1 MLMTLAAGG
10 AYVQGHQ
17 LGEPAGP
24 VAVQSGRWVLV
35 SGQAGRKG
43 GREGATKAEDVIR
56 RPPEVLVPRTS
67 SPCHLAQLA
76 AQINVASSPQVS
88 CLWCLPPPALLWSR
102 SRQQSWRSNTDEGGR
117 GVPHPKSLVLS
128 RLELEEAEQLLHDL
142 ERER

>member
-1 MLMTLAAGG
+1 M
-10 AYVQGHQ
+10 
-17 LGEPAGP
+17 
-24 VAVQSGRWVLV
+24 
-35 SGQAGRKG
+35 
-43 GREGATKAEDVIR
+43 
-56 RPPEVLVPRTS
+56 LVPRTS

-76 AQINVASSPQVS
+76 AQINVASS
-88 CLWCLPPPALLWSR
+88 LPCSLLLLLWSR